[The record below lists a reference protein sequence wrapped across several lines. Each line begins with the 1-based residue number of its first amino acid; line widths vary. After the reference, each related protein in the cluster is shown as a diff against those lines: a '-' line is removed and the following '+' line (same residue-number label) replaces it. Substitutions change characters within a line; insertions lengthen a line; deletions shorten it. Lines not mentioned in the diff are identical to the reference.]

1 MAWDS
6 LADYVKA
13 VYLARVLGIIDP
25 RLEPTEPNTAYFTQ
39 QELDQMEELA
49 DELLAE

>member
-13 VYLARVLGIIDP
+13 VYLAQVLGIIDP
-25 RLEPTEPNTAYFTQ
+25 RLEPTEPDTAYFTQ